1 MLAELRGRVAVRK
14 LSAVRFLGSAVLATV
29 LLGSGAAQAEGLSE
43 AETARLMRGE
53 AVSRAQQV
61 DRGRQHYVG
70 GVTYEI
76 VDAAPQDLS
85 ALVDDV
91 ASWRRF
97 LPRTR
102 DVQRVGERAG
112 DALVEMTH
120 GSTLLQV
127 AYTLRFHR
135 DGNEVR
141 FWMDRTR
148 AHDIDDVW
156 GFLRAE
162 PMADGRTLLTW
173 GILVDMGPGI
183 LRDLFEPRVQALAL
197 AVPERVRD
205 VVGERAARGQR
216 AAR

>member
-1 MLAELRGRVAVRK
+1 VRI
-14 LSAVRFLGSAVLATV
+14 LGSAALATV
-29 LLGSGAAQAEGLSE
+29 LLGSGVAHAEGLSA

-53 AVSRAQQV
+53 AVSRTQQI

-102 DVQRVGERAG
+102 DVQRVGEREG
-112 DALVEMTH
+112 DSLVEMTH
-120 GSTLLQV
+120 GSTLLEV

-135 DGNEVR
+135 DGNELR

-148 AHDIDDVW
+148 RHDIDDAW

-173 GILVDMGPGI
+173 GIMVDMGPGL
-183 LRDLFEPRVQALAL
+183 LRDLFEPKVQALAL
-197 AVPERVRD
+197 AVPERVKD
-205 VVGERAARGQR
+205 VVVERAARGQR